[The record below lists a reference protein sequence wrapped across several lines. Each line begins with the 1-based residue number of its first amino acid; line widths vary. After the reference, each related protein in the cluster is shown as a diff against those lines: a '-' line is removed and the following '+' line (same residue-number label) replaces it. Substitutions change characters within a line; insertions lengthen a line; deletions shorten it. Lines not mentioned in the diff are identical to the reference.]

1 VGAQVR
7 LLRILLATIAELD
20 RALGAGLLGHAKAG
34 LLAPLPRIGEV
45 SLAQV
50 VAEVGPILDRAS
62 TVEHATA
69 ECGAA
74 PVTKASGKSKAVT
87 FRWAANTK
95 ARNALATLPA
105 TPGTAHPGRP
115 RSTPTPAAAASTI
128 PTPSASWLGPGCGS
142 CGPAGTTTRSTTP
155 PGTAQNGGSSPELDS
170 GNSNATSPA
179 ASTAPCKHYPTRLDG
194 HRSVRLVKG
203 HRALCPFARTI
214 AVVSLT
220 IARWPL
226 NMASYAIAALLPTPL
241 GGTPL
246 RAR

>member
-1 VGAQVR
+1 MGAQVR

-87 FRWAANTK
+87 FRWAAK
-95 ARNALATLPA
+95 VYADARRRGKHHPHAVRILARAWLRVMWACWHNDTIYDPA
-105 TPGTAHPGRP
+105 RHGAER
-115 RSTPTPAAAASTI
+115 
-128 PTPSASWLGPGCGS
+128 
-142 CGPAGTTTRSTTP
+142 
-155 PGTAQNGGSSPELDS
+155 
-170 GNSNATSPA
+170 
-179 ASTAPCKHYPTRLDG
+179 
-194 HRSVRLVKG
+194 RLV
-203 HRALCPFARTI
+203 ART
-214 AVVSLT
+214 
-220 IARWPL
+220 
-226 NMASYAIAALLPTPL
+226 
-241 GGTPL
+241 
-246 RAR
+246 